1 LKRVF
6 HITHPFSGQ
15 ISCGAAF
22 NGSMQGTN
30 KGSDLEIEIYIKKC
44 PNGCMT
50 MYCIDKCALAIEAAI
65 QSKFG
70 STSFPLT
77 IETTNGTVSIL
88 IQFCAF
94 GVIVSGKRQVELVS
108 LNRDGFNVKYENR
121 DQMK

>member
-15 ISCGAAF
+15 ISCGAAV

-50 MYCIDKCALAIEAAI
+50 MYCIDKCAPAI

-70 STSFPLT
+70 SASFPLT
-77 IETTNGTVSIL
+77 IETADGTVSIL

-94 GVIVSGKRQVELVS
+94 GVVVSGKRQVELVS